1 MGRIISRRDIL
12 KLFTVAGSGVAVT
25 LMRGAMPIRP
35 GAVKGGELT
44 PQIYL
49 PLVARYPTPL
59 YGKVIHVHDAH
70 ATTWNGQSNFWEY
83 VSQPLVDEMV
93 SRGVTE
99 LTGTSTITDAWRIL
113 IPFYSPGQK
122 IAIKV
127 NFNNNDLNCNSTSG
141 VIDALVQPVNSVVS
155 GLEQIGVPRTNVCVY
170 DAVRAIPK
178 RFVDGGLVGISYYD
192 DGCRNQ
198 AGFSGDTASYMT
210 FYPPPG
216 VSMPTEKVSDVV
228 MNAAYLINM
237 PIMKG
242 GHPIAGVTL
251 GGKNHFGTIQYCADL
266 HNYVNAVSKPAGYD
280 SNYSPFVDFFRSPLI
295 GGKTVLTIGDGL
307 FAARQ
312 FSSNPEVWTT
322 FSNKVPN
329 SLFFAA
335 DPVAIDCVMHD
346 FLAAELGLG
355 LTPES
360 NRYLY
365 LAGNAGLGVYESI
378 NPWTQTYTDIKYT
391 KIEL

>member
-1 MGRIISRRDIL
+1 MSRKISRRDIL
-12 KLFTVAGSGVAVT
+12 KLFTVAGGSTAVT
-25 LMRGAMPIRP
+25 LMRRALHIRP
-35 GAVKGGELT
+35 EAVKGGELT
-44 PQIYL
+44 PQVYL
-49 PLVARYPTPL
+49 PFVGRYPGPQ
-59 YGKVIHVHDAH
+59 YGKVIHIHDTH
-70 ATTWNGQSNFWEY
+70 ATNWTGQTRFWEY
-83 VSQPLVDEMV
+83 VSGPLVDEMV
-93 SRGVTE
+93 NRGVTE
-99 LTGTSTITDAWRIL
+99 LTGASTVADAWRML
-113 IPFYSPGQK
+113 IPFYDPGQK

-127 NFNNNDLNCNSTSG
+127 NFNNNQSCNNLTG

-155 GLEQIGVPRTNVCVY
+155 GLEQIGVPRANVCVY
-170 DAVRAIPK
+170 DAVRAISQ
-178 RFVDGGLVGISYYD
+178 RFVNGGLAGISYYD

-198 AGFSGDTASYMT
+198 AGFSGDSSSYVT

-216 VSMPTEKVSDVV
+216 VSMPAEKVTDVV

-251 GGKNHFGTIQYCADL
+251 GGKNHFGTIQYCAGL
-266 HNYVNAVSKPAGYD
+266 HDYVNAVGKPTGYN

-312 FSSNPEVWTT
+312 FNDKPAVWST
-322 FSNKVPN
+322 FGNHVPN
-329 SLFFAA
+329 SLFFAT
-335 DPVAIDCVMHD
+335 DPVAIDCVMRD
-346 FLAAELGLG
+346 FLAAELGSG
-355 LTPES
+355 LTLEA

-365 LAGNAGLGVYESI
+365 LAGNAGLGVYESV
-378 NPWTQTYTDIKYT
+378 NPWTQTYANIKYT